1 MDNNLFWSDISG
13 CLKRS
18 GLDMVKDY
26 EAFFISNFADTALLE
41 FAKGFSTALLM
52 VSAFF
57 KIRKESANKTN
68 SY

>member
-1 MDNNLFWSDISG
+1 
-13 CLKRS
+13 
-18 GLDMVKDY
+18 MVKNY
-26 EAFFISNFADTALLE
+26 EAFFKFSLVLMLLAFVISNFADTALLE

-57 KIRKESANKTN
+57 KIRKDSANKTN